1 MINYLTGAHYY
12 FNVANEV
19 VAKNAGFGKKL
30 HAAVVLG
37 PTTKAMKA
45 VDACSEKF
53 KGRLPRELFTEDGSE
68 LLRRKLSAC
77 LALYSPA
84 KEPLYPCSS
93 EVGVTITAH
102 CIKAELFEMASI
114 KNKYRIL
121 VLVDEFVECMAQ
133 ELGHP
138 LAILRSAVEGTR

>member
-93 EVGVTITAH
+93 EVG
-102 CIKAELFEMASI
+102 SI

>member
-1 MINYLTGAHYY
+1 MIERLIRIC
-12 FNVANEV
+12 VALLFACGTCVTSSGMDDSPECIR
-19 VAKNAGFGKKL
+19 
-30 HAAVVLG
+30 
-37 PTTKAMKA
+37 AMKA